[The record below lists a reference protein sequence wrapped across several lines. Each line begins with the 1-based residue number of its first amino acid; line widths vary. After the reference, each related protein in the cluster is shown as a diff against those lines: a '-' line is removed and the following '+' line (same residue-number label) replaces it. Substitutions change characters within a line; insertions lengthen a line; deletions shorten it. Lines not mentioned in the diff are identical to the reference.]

1 MNPRG
6 KSGGGEPG
14 KTSADHDLAPQ
25 PGDRAKGPRLL
36 EPRLVALFLAGCVL
50 FGYPLPGLFGNSSD
64 VGGIPALFFYFLV
77 AWGGFIAALAW
88 LVVSHDG
95 QRSPTPRDRG
105 SRQE

>member
-6 KSGGGEPG
+6 KFVGRESGRS
-14 KTSADHDLAPQ
+14 SAAHDLPPQ
-25 PGDRAKGPRLL
+25 GGDRAKGPRLL

-50 FGYPLPGLFGNSSD
+50 FGYPLPGLFGKSSD

-88 LVVSHDG
+88 LVMSHDG
-95 QRSPTPRDRG
+95 QRSPTPGDRG
-105 SRQE
+105 SRRE